1 MSILDGFSEPIEL
14 PNIPEGPGVCII
26 EDEQGQAF
34 QVAMGENIR
43 RRIGYLLDSGGTTCV
58 HGPKI
63 YAAQQ
68 QGTRIFVRWKLTA
81 DYRTEKRRLVE
92 ALELAWKPQR
102 D

>member
-14 PNIPEGPGVCII
+14 PDIPEGPGVCIM
-26 EDEQGQAF
+26 EDEQGEVL

-58 HGPKI
+58 HGPKV

-68 QGTRIFVRWKLTA
+68 EGRRIFVRWKLTP
-81 DYRTEKRRLVE
+81 DYTDEKRRLVE
-92 ALELAWKPQR
+92 ELDPVWKREQ